1 MRLVSF
7 QVAGSTAIEVGIS
20 VGDEGVVSLHRALPA
35 GTLAAH
41 EGMPEVIGRWAQL
54 QPQAPVQV
62 PEGSLC
68 GFLGPNG
75 AGKSTTIRMIMSII
89 YPDVGRISVM
99 GGSALDRKDDIGY
112 LPEER
117 GLYRK
122 MRVVELLRY
131 VARLK
136 GIDGSVLR
144 ARVDDWLDRMELP
157 DVRRKRCQELSKGMQ
172 QKIQFLAAVLH
183 QPELL
188 ILDEPFSGLDP
199 VNAMMLNDLIKELAA
214 EGRTILFSTHVLHQ
228 AEQMCDRIVLIDRG
242 AKLLDDSLDS
252 IRRRFDPR
260 IVEATPVED
269 AGGWATAVAAAP
281 EIAAATPTKDGKV
294 RVEVAEGSSPSVTMR
309 ACLERGPVSS
319 IEILQPT
326 LDEVFF
332 SIVGGREAVVDA

>member
-1 MRLVSF
+1 
-7 QVAGSTAIEVGIS
+7 
-20 VGDEGVVSLHRALPA
+20 
-35 GTLAAH
+35 
-41 EGMPEVIGRWAQL
+41 
-54 QPQAPVQV
+54 
-62 PEGSLC
+62 
-68 GFLGPNG
+68 
-75 AGKSTTIRMIMSII
+75 MSII
-89 YPDVGRISVM
+89 RPDRGEVRVL
-99 GGSALDRKDDIGY
+99 GGDALARKDRIGY

-122 MRVVELLRY
+122 MRVGDYLRFIG
-131 VARLK
+131 RLK
-136 GIDGSVLR
+136 GLSRTELGRSIPRWLERID
-144 ARVDDWLDRMELP
+144 LP
-157 DVRRKRCQELSKGMQ
+157 DVGSRRCEELSKGMQ